1 MEPAALEKFSSPG
14 KGGGLRCRR
23 RLRPG
28 ELLYRAEP
36 FAYVVTKEQLGGV
49 CDCCLRRNEHLHR
62 CSQCKVAKYC
72 GKSCQLRGRDLLQT
86 VRKRCKMKKTAR
98 TQNIIDIFLHKEAWQ
113 DHKQECK
120 CLKSIEP
127 NFPPDSVRLAGRI
140 VFKLL
145 RQSAC
150 LSEKLYSFSDLQ
162 SNTEQLSEEMKE
174 GLRHLAQTLQLYL
187 KAEIRDASQLPPA
200 IDFFQI
206 FTKVTCNCFT
216 ISNGEMQDVGVG
228 LYPSM
233 SLLNHSCD
241 PNCVIVFEGYQLLLR
256 SIREIQIG
264 EELTISYIESLMPT
278 SERQKHLMR
287 QYCFECDCLLCQNQD
302 KDAEKLAGEEHAWKE
317 VKDAVNRVR
326 YPKTKEEWEQVL
338 ARCQN
343 LLSSNAGR
351 LPDTNI
357 YQLKM
362 LDCAMDACINL
373 GSWEKALNYG
383 SRTLGPYRLY
393 YPGFHPLRAVQLM
406 RVGKLQY
413 SQDMFPQA
421 LETLKQA
428 YNIMKVTH
436 GADHSLMQALMEL
449 KEQCEA
455 VMRVQ

>member
-1 MEPAALEKFSSPG
+1 MEAAALERFPSPG
-14 KGGGLRCRR
+14 KGSGLRSRR
-23 RLRPG
+23 RVRPG

-49 CDCCLRRNEHLHR
+49 CERCLRRNEDLRR

-72 GKSCQLRGRDLLQT
+72 GKSCQ
-86 VRKRCKMKKTAR
+86 
-98 TQNIIDIFLHKEAWQ
+98 KEAWL
-113 DHKQECK
+113 DHKQECR
-120 CLKSIEP
+120 CLKSAEP

-145 RQSAC
+145 RQSVC
-150 LSEKLYSFSDLQ
+150 LSERLYSFSDLQ
-162 SNTEQLSEEMKE
+162 SNIEQLSEEMKD

-187 KAEIRDASQLPPA
+187 QTEIQDASHLPPA
-200 IDFFQI
+200 ADFFQI

-241 PNCVIVFEGYQLLLR
+241 PNCVIIFEGYQLLLR
-256 SIREIQIG
+256 SVREIQIG
-264 EELTISYIESLMPT
+264 EE
-278 SERQKHLMR
+278 
-287 QYCFECDCLLCQNQD
+287 
-302 KDAEKLAGEEHAWKE
+302 DAEKLAGEEHAWKE
-317 VKDAVNRVR
+317 VKDAVNEVR
-326 YPKTKEEWEQVL
+326 YPKSKEEWEQVL
-338 ARCQN
+338 ARCRN
-343 LLSSNAGR
+343 LLSSNMGH

-373 GSWEKALNYG
+373 ESWEEALYYG
-383 SRTLGPYRLY
+383 SRTLGPYRVY

-436 GADHSLMQALMEL
+436 GTDHSLMQTLMEI

-455 VMRVQ
+455 IMRTQ

>member
-1 MEPAALEKFSSPG
+1 MEPAALEKFPSPG
-14 KGGGLRCRR
+14 KGSGLRCLR

-28 ELLYRAEP
+28 ELLFRAEP

-49 CDCCLRRNEHLHR
+49 CERCLRRNEHLHR

-72 GKSCQLRGRDLLQT
+72 GKSCQ
-86 VRKRCKMKKTAR
+86 
-98 TQNIIDIFLHKEAWQ
+98 KEAWQ

-120 CLKSIEP
+120 CLKSIKP

-145 RQSAC
+145 RPSVC

-187 KAEIRDASQLPPA
+187 KAEIQDASQLPPA

-256 SIREIQIG
+256 SIQEIQIG
-264 EELTISYIESLMPT
+264 EE
-278 SERQKHLMR
+278 
-287 QYCFECDCLLCQNQD
+287 
-302 KDAEKLAGEEHAWKE
+302 DAEKLAGEEHAWKE
-317 VKDAVNRVR
+317 VKDAVNGVR
-326 YPKTKEEWEQVL
+326 CPKSKEEWEQVL

-343 LLSSNAGR
+343 LLSSNADR

>member
-1 MEPAALEKFSSPG
+1 MEPAALERFLSPG
-14 KGGGLRCRR
+14 KGSGLRSGRSV
-23 RLRPG
+23 RPG
-28 ELLYRAEP
+28 ELLYRDVP
-36 FAYVVTKEQLGGV
+36 FAYVLSKQQLGSV
-49 CDCCLRRNEHLHR
+49 CERCLRRNENLHR

-72 GKSCQLRGRDLLQT
+72 GRSCQ
-86 VRKRCKMKKTAR
+86 
-98 TQNIIDIFLHKEAWQ
+98 KEAWL

-145 RQSAC
+145 RQSVC
-150 LSEKLYSFSDLQ
+150 PSEKLYSFSDLQ
-162 SNTEQLSEEMKE
+162 SNTERLSEEMKD

-187 KAEIRDASQLPPA
+187 KTEIQDESQLPPA

-206 FTKVTCNCFT
+206 FTKLLPWTLEYSPSSVVPSGCSVMIFLLHQPLVTCNCFT

-241 PNCVIVFEGYQLLLR
+241 PNCVIVFEGYQLLLH
-256 SIREIQIG
+256 SVREIQIG
-264 EELTISYIESLMPT
+264 EELTISYVESLMPT
-278 SERQKHLMR
+278 RERQKQLLR
-287 QYCFECDCLLCQNQD
+287 QYCFECDCPLCQNQE

-317 VKDAVNRVR
+317 VKDAVNEVR
-326 YPKTKEEWEQVL
+326 YPKSKEEWRHVL
-338 ARCQN
+338 ARCQD
-343 LLSSNAGR
+343 LLSNNEGH

-373 GSWEKALNYG
+373 ESWEEALYYG
-383 SRTLGPYRLY
+383 SRTLEPYRLY

-413 SQDMFPQA
+413 SQGMVPQA

-436 GADHSLMQALMEL
+436 GTDHSLMKVLMEL
-449 KEQCEA
+449 KEEYEA
-455 VMRVQ
+455 MMRIQ

>member
-1 MEPAALEKFSSPG
+1 MEPAALERFPSPG
-14 KGGGLRCRR
+14 KGSGLRSRR
-23 RLRPG
+23 RVRPG
-28 ELLYRAEP
+28 QLLYRAEP
-36 FAYVVTKEQLGGV
+36 FAYVVTKEQRGDV
-49 CDCCLRRNEHLHR
+49 CHRCLRRNEHLHR

-72 GKSCQLRGRDLLQT
+72 DTSCQ
-86 VRKRCKMKKTAR
+86 
-98 TQNIIDIFLHKEAWQ
+98 KEAWL
-113 DHKQECK
+113 DHKQECR
-120 CLKSIEP
+120 CLKSIKP

-145 RQSAC
+145 RQSVC
-150 LSEKLYSFSDLQ
+150 LSERLYSFSNLQ
-162 SNTEQLSEEMKE
+162 SNIEQLSEEMKD

-187 KAEIRDASQLPPA
+187 KTEIQDASHLPPA

-256 SIREIQIG
+256 SVREIQIG
-264 EELTISYIESLMPT
+264 EE
-278 SERQKHLMR
+278 
-287 QYCFECDCLLCQNQD
+287 
-302 KDAEKLAGEEHAWKE
+302 DAEKLAGEEHAWKE
-317 VKDAVNRVR
+317 VKDAVNEMR
-326 YPKTKEEWEQVL
+326 YPKSKEEWEQVL

-343 LLSSNAGR
+343 LLSGSMGH

-373 GSWEKALNYG
+373 ESWEEALYYG
-383 SRTLGPYRLY
+383 SRTLEPYRLY

-413 SQDMFPQA
+413 SQGMFPQA

-436 GADHSLMQALMEL
+436 GTDHSLMQALMEI

-455 VMRVQ
+455 IMRTQ

>member
-1 MEPAALEKFSSPG
+1 MEPAALERFASPG
-14 KGGGLRCRR
+14 KGSGLRSRR
-23 RLRPG
+23 RVRPG

-49 CDCCLRRNEHLHR
+49 CERCLRRNEHLHR

-72 GKSCQLRGRDLLQT
+72 GKSCQ
-86 VRKRCKMKKTAR
+86 
-98 TQNIIDIFLHKEAWQ
+98 KEAWL
-113 DHKQECK
+113 DHKQECR
-120 CLKSIEP
+120 CLKSVEP

-145 RQSAC
+145 RQSVC
-150 LSEKLYSFSDLQ
+150 LSERLYSFSDLQ
-162 SNTEQLSEEMKE
+162 SNTEQLSEEMKD

-187 KAEIRDASQLPPA
+187 KMEIQDASHLPPV

-256 SIREIQIG
+256 SVREIQIG
-264 EELTISYIESLMPT
+264 EELTISYIESLMTT
-278 SERQKHLMR
+278 SERQKQLMR
-287 QYCFECDCLLCQNQD
+287 QYCFECDCLLCQNQE

-317 VKDAVNRVR
+317 VKDAVNEVR
-326 YPKTKEEWEQVL
+326 YPKSKEEWEQVL

-343 LLSSNAGR
+343 LLSSNMGR

-373 GSWEKALNYG
+373 ECWEEALYYG
-383 SRTLGPYRLY
+383 SRTLGPYGKGCK
-393 YPGFHPLRAVQLM
+393 GFSMKLPFSQAQMQTLLSWFPSTEGCPADASGQTAVQS
-406 RVGKLQY
+406 RHVSSSAG
-413 SQDMFPQA
+413 D
-421 LETLKQA
+421 LETGL
-428 YNIMKVTH
+428 
-436 GADHSLMQALMEL
+436 
-449 KEQCEA
+449 
-455 VMRVQ
+455 

>member
-1 MEPAALEKFSSPG
+1 MEPVALERFPSPG
-14 KGGGLRCRR
+14 KGSGLRSCRR
-23 RLRPG
+23 VRPG

-36 FAYVVTKEQLGGV
+36 FTYVVSKEQLGSV
-49 CDCCLRRNEHLHR
+49 CEYCLRRNEHLHR

-72 GKSCQLRGRDLLQT
+72 GKSCQ
-86 VRKRCKMKKTAR
+86 
-98 TQNIIDIFLHKEAWQ
+98 KEAWL
-113 DHKQECK
+113 DHKQECR
-120 CLKSIEP
+120 CLKSVKP

-145 RQSAC
+145 RQSVW
-150 LSEKLYSFSDLQ
+150 LSERLYSFSDLQ
-162 SNTEQLSEEMKE
+162 SNIEQLSEEMKD

-187 KAEIRDASQLPPA
+187 KMEIQDASHLPPA

-206 FTKVTCNCFT
+206 FAKVTCNCFT

-264 EELTISYIESLMPT
+264 EE
-278 SERQKHLMR
+278 
-287 QYCFECDCLLCQNQD
+287 
-302 KDAEKLAGEEHAWKE
+302 DAEKLAGEEHAWKE
-317 VKDAVNRVR
+317 VKDAVNEVR
-326 YPKTKEEWEQVL
+326 YPKSKEEWEQVL

-343 LLSSNAGR
+343 LLSSNMGR

-373 GSWEKALNYG
+373 ESWEEALYYG
-383 SRTLGPYRLY
+383 SRTLGPYRLH

-428 YNIMKVTH
+428 YDIMKVTH
-436 GADHSLMQALMEL
+436 GTDHSLMQALMEI

-455 VMRVQ
+455 IVRTQ

>member
-1 MEPAALEKFSSPG
+1 MEPAALERFHSPG
-14 KGGGLRCRR
+14 KGNGLRSRR
-23 RLRPG
+23 SMRPG
-28 ELLYRAEP
+28 ELLYRDVP
-36 FAYVVTKEQLGGV
+36 FAYVLSKQQLGSV
-49 CDCCLRRNEHLHR
+49 CERCLRRNENLHR

-72 GKSCQLRGRDLLQT
+72 GRTCQ
-86 VRKRCKMKKTAR
+86 
-98 TQNIIDIFLHKEAWQ
+98 KEAWL

-145 RQSAC
+145 RQSVC
-150 LSEKLYSFSDLQ
+150 PSEKLYCFSDLQ
-162 SNTEQLSEEMKE
+162 SNTEQLSEEMKD

-187 KAEIRDASQLPPA
+187 KTEIQDESQLPPA

-206 FTKVTCNCFT
+206 FTKVTCNSFT

-241 PNCVIVFEGYQLLLR
+241 PNCVIVFEGYQLLLH
-256 SIREIQIG
+256 SVREIQIG
-264 EELTISYIESLMPT
+264 EE
-278 SERQKHLMR
+278 
-287 QYCFECDCLLCQNQD
+287 
-302 KDAEKLAGEEHAWKE
+302 DAEKLAGEEHAWKE
-317 VKDAVNRVR
+317 VKDAVNEVR
-326 YPKTKEEWEQVL
+326 YPKSKEEWKHVL

-343 LLSSNAGR
+343 LLRSHKGH

-373 GSWEKALNYG
+373 ESWEEALYYG
-383 SRTLGPYRLY
+383 SRTLEPYRLY

-413 SQDMFPQA
+413 SQGMVPQA

-436 GADHSLMQALMEL
+436 GTDHSLMKALMEI
-449 KEQCEA
+449 KEECEA
-455 VMRVQ
+455 MMRIQ

>member
-1 MEPAALEKFSSPG
+1 MAAAAPRHVAAGGAAPRSLCGGAGGRMEPAALERFASPG
-14 KGGGLRCRR
+14 KGSGLRSRR
-23 RLRPG
+23 RVRPG

-49 CDCCLRRNEHLHR
+49 CERCLRRNEHLHR

-72 GKSCQLRGRDLLQT
+72 GKSCQ
-86 VRKRCKMKKTAR
+86 
-98 TQNIIDIFLHKEAWQ
+98 KEAWL
-113 DHKQECK
+113 DHKQECR
-120 CLKSIEP
+120 CLKSVEP

-145 RQSAC
+145 RQSVC
-150 LSEKLYSFSDLQ
+150 LSERLYSFSDLQ
-162 SNTEQLSEEMKE
+162 SNTEQLSEEMKD

-187 KAEIRDASQLPPA
+187 KMEIQDASHLPPV

-206 FTKVTCNCFT
+206 FTK
-216 ISNGEMQDVGVG
+216 
-228 LYPSM
+228 
-233 SLLNHSCD
+233 
-241 PNCVIVFEGYQLLLR
+241 
-256 SIREIQIG
+256 
-264 EELTISYIESLMPT
+264 LTISYIESLMTT
-278 SERQKHLMR
+278 SERQKQLMR
-287 QYCFECDCLLCQNQD
+287 QYCFECDCLLCQNQE

-317 VKDAVNRVR
+317 VKDAVNEVR
-326 YPKTKEEWEQVL
+326 YPKSKEEWEQVL
-338 ARCQN
+338 ARCQD
-343 LLSSNAGR
+343 LLSSNMGH

-373 GSWEKALNYG
+373 ECWEEALYYG

-436 GADHSLMQALMEL
+436 GTDHSLMQALVEI

-455 VMRVQ
+455 IMRIQ

>member
-1 MEPAALEKFSSPG
+1 FPLF
-14 KGGGLRCRR
+14 
-23 RLRPG
+23 
-28 ELLYRAEP
+28 
-36 FAYVVTKEQLGGV
+36 
-49 CDCCLRRNEHLHR
+49 
-62 CSQCKVAKYC
+62 
-72 GKSCQLRGRDLLQT
+72 LQ
-86 VRKRCKMKKTAR
+86 
-98 TQNIIDIFLHKEAWQ
+98 
-113 DHKQECK
+113 
-120 CLKSIEP
+120 
-127 NFPPDSVRLAGRI
+127 
-140 VFKLL
+140 
-145 RQSAC
+145 
-150 LSEKLYSFSDLQ
+150 
-162 SNTEQLSEEMKE
+162 
-174 GLRHLAQTLQLYL
+174 
-187 KAEIRDASQLPPA
+187 
-200 IDFFQI
+200 
-206 FTKVTCNCFT
+206 VTCNCFT

-256 SIREIQIG
+256 SVREIQIG

-287 QYCFECDCLLCQNQD
+287 QYCFVCDCLLCQNQD
-302 KDAEKLAGEEHAWKE
+302 TDAEKLAGEEHVWKK
-317 VKDAVNRVR
+317 VKDAVNGVKH
-326 YPKTKEEWEQVL
+326 PKSGEDWEQVL
-338 ARCQN
+338 AKCQN
-343 LLSSNAGR
+343 LLSSSEGC

-373 GSWEKALNYG
+373 GSWENALNYG
-383 SRTLGPYRLY
+383 IRTLGPYRLY

-428 YNIMKVTH
+428 YTIMKVTH

-455 VMRVQ
+455 AMRMQ